1 MNCELL
7 VKQLSAHPELN
18 LSLRLPDGAC
28 LPAHF
33 HITEVGHV
41 TKRFVDCGG
50 VRRVQE
56 SCLLQTWVHEDVD
69 HRLTAGKLADV
80 FERVGDVLED
90 LSLPVEFEVELG
102 TVAQFGLLGVSV
114 VAGNLELALT
124 AKHTDCL
131 ARGVCLP
138 GSCDAKPES
147 DCESDCEP
155 VAAPTCS
162 PGGGC
167 C

>member
-7 VKQLSAHPELN
+7 VKQLSGHPELN
-18 LSLRLPDGAC
+18 LSLRLPDGTR

-69 HRLTAGKLADV
+69 HRLAAGKLADV

-102 TVAQFGLLGVSV
+102 TVAQFGLGGVSV

-138 GSCDAKPES
+138 GSCDAEPES
-147 DCESDCEP
+147 ACEP
-155 VAAPTCS
+155 VVAPTCS

>member
-7 VKQLSAHPELN
+7 LKQLAAYPELN
-18 LSLRLPDGAC
+18 LSLRLPDGSC

-56 SCLLQTWVHEDVD
+56 NCLLQTWVHDDVK
-69 HRLTAGKLADV
+69 HRLCAGKLAGV

-102 TVAQFGLLGVSV
+102 TVAQFGLGGVSV

-138 GSCDAKPES
+138 GGCDAEP
-147 DCESDCEP
+147 DSDCEP
-155 VAAPTCS
+155 AVAPACS